1 MTFNVLGF
9 DQAMLI
15 NLMDEKQIKL
25 NSNDLLVLRNMTD
38 MINGNRLETKSFNG
52 ATYTWIKYS
61 LLVENLPIIS
71 DKEDTFKKIVTKL
84 ISIGLLERH
93 VVKTIGHGSYTYFKT
108 TSLLSTIEYK
118 SKVDKVSSFSKS
130 ASNTANTNLIMET
143 TNVSNPIT
151 DDDLII
157 TPTQKISMV
166 KTKYPNL
173 NLSDDDISFI
183 SNTNNSDLIRAINS
197 VKKSQVYSFKYIRNA
212 ITKITSNK
220 TSFNNFSSRDYD
232 FEALERKLLGWSD

>member
-1 MTFNVLGF
+1 MTFNILGF

-52 ATYTWIKYS
+52 TTYTWIKYS

-93 VVKTIGHGSYTYFKT
+93 VVKTVGHGSYTYFKT
-108 TSLLSTIEYK
+108 TSLLSTIEYTPK
-118 SKVDKVSSFSKS
+118 ENKTSLSSKS
-130 ASNTANTNLIMET
+130 APNTANTNLIMET
-143 TNVSNPIT
+143 TNVSDPIT
-151 DDDLII
+151 DDNLII
-157 TPTQKISMV
+157 TPAKKILMV
-166 KTKYPNL
+166 RTKYPNL

-183 SNTNNSDLIRAINS
+183 STTNNSDLMKAINI
-197 VKKSQVYSFKYIRNA
+197 VKESQVYSFKYIKNA
-212 ITKITSNK
+212 IAKITSNK
-220 TSFNNFSSRDYD
+220 TSFNSFSSRDYD
-232 FEALERKLLGWSD
+232 FEVLERKLLGWSD